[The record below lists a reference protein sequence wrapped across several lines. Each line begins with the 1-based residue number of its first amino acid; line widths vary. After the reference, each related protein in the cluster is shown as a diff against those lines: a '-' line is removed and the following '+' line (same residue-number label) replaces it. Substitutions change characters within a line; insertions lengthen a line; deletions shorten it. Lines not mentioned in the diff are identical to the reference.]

1 MGRRSLSWQTLTA
14 SQAFSCARLLN
25 GKSMTSPRIAP
36 SSFSSEANC
45 LFAYAKVRYFTG
57 MWQKKTRN
65 EPSGILLALRS
76 SPEYGSVPF
85 MRGDAWKGM
94 SGCPLARGLCYN
106 SFRVYRLYEHDDR
119 AQRKSLAVLLVVCLC
134 R

>member
-1 MGRRSLSWQTLTA
+1 M
-14 SQAFSCARLLN
+14 
-25 GKSMTSPRIAP
+25 
-36 SSFSSEANC
+36 SEANC

-76 SPEYGSVPF
+76 SLEYRSVPFMRF

-94 SGCPLARGLCYN
+94 SGCPLARGLRYN

-119 AQRKSLAVLLVVCLC
+119 AQRKSPAVLLVACLC

>member
-1 MGRRSLSWQTLTA
+1 
-14 SQAFSCARLLN
+14 
-25 GKSMTSPRIAP
+25 MTSPRIAP

-57 MWQKKTRN
+57 MWQKKTRY

-76 SPEYGSVPF
+76 SPEYRSVPF

-94 SGCPLARGLCYN
+94 SGCPLVRRLSYN

-119 AQRKSLAVLLVVCLC
+119 AQRKSLAVLLVACPGRREQCAQIRLNRLRLVPKLQ
-134 R
+134 RSGTT